1 MLLHLHCHDERHS
14 KLTKTIIEKKAPRKQ
29 GKKSERELPDGYS
42 QEEWNAEMAVF
53 KERVRK
59 LEQEG
64 ISLK

>member
-1 MLLHLHCHDERHS
+1 M
-14 KLTKTIIEKKAPRKQ
+14 EKKAPKKQ

-42 QEEWNAEMAVF
+42 QEEWDAEMTVF
-53 KERVRK
+53 KERLRK